1 MTTPKATSSTQAG
14 TASQAGNVAARV
26 GGLPVIRRLKNLS
39 IGSKLNIAFAILV
52 LLTLVG
58 AMVSYQASIQATTS
72 INRTQ
77 EVRFPTTLVSSRA
90 QRDLLRML
98 GDVRG
103 YLALGESQYRD
114 SYLQS
119 RQAFEADLAELE
131 QLSPNLNAENRARLL
146 ELRQTFEKW
155 SALPD
160 TLFELRDDQLE
171 REPAYRILATDGLR
185 TGAWVLL
192 DIRSMIEAQAQRKP
206 STQNTEL
213 IEDMANFQSSF
224 AAMLSGLRGY
234 VTTRNRIF
242 RQEYEVN
249 LELNEFAW
257 SRLKSKEAL
266 LIPTQQRLLSNIGQT
281 REVFLKLP
289 DQMFTALESERW
301 REDLYLFTAEA
312 VPLAEE
318 MQQLLG
324 QMVADQ
330 QVFLE
335 TDLNQGRQ
343 ELETANRR
351 ILIGGVAAV
360 LLGLAMAIIFREN
373 IAGPV
378 RRLTR
383 VAEQIREGDLAAQAQ
398 VESGDE
404 IGTLAETFNDMT
416 GQLRRTLIQ
425 VRKEKKRADDLLDV
439 VIPIGVELASE
450 KDFNRLLESMLLE
463 AKSFCRADAGI
474 LYLRTEEDRLEFV
487 IVRNDTLNLTMG
499 GASGNEVTYSQLLMP
514 LPMYD
519 QATGQPNH
527 ESLATHVA
535 LTGQSVNIADAA
547 QMAEPSFADPRV
559 FKGYQASSHL
569 TIPLK
574 NSQNHVIGVLQL
586 INATDQESNQ
596 VIPFDQNLQRM
607 MESFSSL
614 AVAALEAYIREQQL
628 KQEIKQLR
636 IEIDEVKRQ
645 QQVAEITETD
655 FFQELKAKAE
665 NIRRRGRRSKSG
677 ESDDAEV

>member
-1 MTTPKATSSTQAG
+1 MTTSKATSSTQAG
-14 TASQAGNVAARV
+14 TAPQAGRAAAG
-26 GGLPVIRRLKNLS
+26 GGLPLLRQLKNLS
-39 IGSKLNIAFAILV
+39 IGNKLNIGFAILV

-58 AMVSYQASIQATTS
+58 AIVSYQASIQATTS

-77 EVRFPTTLVSSRA
+77 EIRFPTALASSRA

-103 YLALGESQYRD
+103 YLALGEGQYRA
-114 SYLQS
+114 SYLEA
-119 RQAFEADLAELE
+119 RRDFEADLAELE
-131 QLSPNLNAENRARLL
+131 QLSPNLNAENRARLV
-146 ELRQTFEKW
+146 ELRQTFAKW
-155 SALPD
+155 SELPD
-160 TLFELRDDQLE
+160 KLFELRDDQLE
-171 REPAYRILATDGLR
+171 REPAYRILATNGLR
-185 TGAWVLL
+185 TGAWILL
-192 DIRSMIEAQAQRKP
+192 DIRSMIEAQAQRQP
-206 STQNTEL
+206 SRPNTEL

-234 VTTRNRIF
+234 ITTRNRIF

-249 LELNEFAW
+249 LEANEFAW
-257 SRLKSKEAL
+257 ARLKSKESSL
-266 LIPTQQRLLSNIGQT
+266 TPTQQRLMSNIGQT
-281 REVFLKLP
+281 RQVFLRLP
-289 DQMFTALESERW
+289 EQMFTALESERW
-301 REDLYLFTAEA
+301 REDLYLFSTEA

-318 MQQLLG
+318 MQQLLA
-324 QMVADQ
+324 QMVTDQ
-330 QVFLE
+330 QFLLE
-335 TDLNQGRQ
+335 TDLNQSRY

-398 VESGDE
+398 IESGDE
-404 IGTLAETFNDMT
+404 IGSLAETFNEMT

-474 LYLRTEEDRLEFV
+474 LYLRTKDDRLEFV
-487 IVRNDTLNLTMG
+487 IVRNDTLDLTMG
-499 GASGNEVTYSQLLMP
+499 GASGNEVTYTQLLMP

-519 QATGQPNH
+519 KSTGQANH
-527 ESLATHVA
+527 ENLATHVA
-535 LTGQSVNIADAA
+535 LTGQTVNIADAA
-547 QMAEPSFADPRV
+547 QLTEASFADPRV

-574 NSQNHVIGVLQL
+574 NSQNQVIGVLQL
-586 INATDQESNQ
+586 INAKDQESDQ
-596 VIPFDQNLQRM
+596 IIPFDQNLQRM

-628 KQEIKQLR
+628 KQEIQQLR

-655 FFQELKAKAE
+655 FFQDLKAKADE
-665 NIRRRGRRSKSG
+665 IRRRGRRSRPGESG
-677 ESDDAEV
+677 EAES